1 MSIDVG
7 LLIIR
12 VAVGLILLA
21 HGVKHARGREKT
33 SNWFGSIGFR
43 QPMLQWFLSS
53 ATEIGVGVLL
63 IAGAL
68 TSLAAAGV
76 IGILT
81 VAFFSVHRAAGFWI
95 TARPD
100 EGWEYVFVLIAAAFA
115 IAIAG
120 PGDISIDAEI
130 GLADNLDGWVGFAIG
145 VFGFLGAL
153 GQMMMFYRPD
163 EAVDG

>member
-68 TSLAAAGV
+68 TSLAAA
-76 IGILT
+76 
-81 VAFFSVHRAAGFWI
+81 R
-95 TARPD
+95 
-100 EGWEYVFVLIAAAFA
+100 
-115 IAIAG
+115 
-120 PGDISIDAEI
+120 
-130 GLADNLDGWVGFAIG
+130 
-145 VFGFLGAL
+145 
-153 GQMMMFYRPD
+153 
-163 EAVDG
+163 